1 MSREHKYE
9 ISAFQSASLQDNTVC
24 QKLAFRLLH
33 MVKQR
38 KQFAVSILEIYVTK
52 PLYSNL
58 LQEIYPD
65 SNVFLLKVDEQKTI
79 KSFFTKQSTTIP
91 KQFDMIILSPNC
103 QFHQEIFTYLQ
114 TSQQLLND
122 EGIIAATFLGSQAF
136 FEMQTCF
143 HWLEDTASIPY
154 PLPPCS
160 PDYWQHKFAH
170 TNIDIEIVQEVQF
183 RQSYHNSQ
191 SIFHTAA
198 LLGYFQRDA
207 AVFDQH
213 LLHQWMNAYDQGFRS
228 KDGSV
233 YTTFHLV
240 DFIGHIV

>member
-1 MSREHKYE
+1 VSREHRYE
-9 ISAFQSASLQDNTVC
+9 ISAIQSSSLQDNTVC

-38 KQFAVSILEIYVTK
+38 KQFAISILEIYVTK
-52 PLYSNL
+52 PLYSSL

-65 SNVFLLKVDEQKTI
+65 SNVFLLNINEQKAI
-79 KSFFTKQSTTIP
+79 KTFFSQQSGKIP
-91 KQFDMIILSPNC
+91 KQFDMIVLSPNC
-103 QFHQEIFTYLQ
+103 QFHQELFSFLETNLD
-114 TSQQLLND
+114 LLHD

-143 HWLEDTASIPY
+143 HWLEETASIPY

-160 PDYWQHKFAH
+160 PDYWQHKLSQ
-170 TNIDIEIVQEVQF
+170 TNIDMEIVQEVQF

-191 SIFHTAA
+191 SVFHTAA
-198 LLGYFQRDA
+198 LFGYFQRDLA
-207 AVFDQH
+207 IFDQQ
-213 LLHQWMNAYDQGFRS
+213 LLHQWMSAYDQGFRN

-240 DFIGHIV
+240 DFIGRII